1 MAAEYVKLPLRHGIK
16 FYLNNF
22 NYNNKSIVRVY
33 VCRHSYVLNPPQVKM
48 TLIKAQKNINTPVV
62 IVSSTIIITWEGIN
76 KIKTENNEKKN
87 RKKNVNVQA
96 G

>member
-1 MAAEYVKLPLRHGIK
+1 M
-16 FYLNNF
+16 
-22 NYNNKSIVRVY
+22 
-33 VCRHSYVLNPPQVKM
+33 NPPQVKM